1 MSTIRTTLHLTHE
14 IQNADRYV
22 RVPFD
27 VPAGT
32 DSLEVRISYDGEAAV
47 IDLGCE
53 GGAGWRGWSGGART
67 TYVIRTDDATPG
79 YLPGRPEKRVSGT

>member
-53 GGAGWRGWSGGART
+53 GAQGGADGPAARGPPT
-67 TYVIRTDDATPG
+67 
-79 YLPGRPEKRVSGT
+79 

>member
-27 VPAGT
+27 VPPAPT
-32 DSLEVRISYDGEAAV
+32 RSRCAS
-47 IDLGCE
+47 
-53 GGAGWRGWSGGART
+53 RT
-67 TYVIRTDDATPG
+67 TVR
-79 YLPGRPEKRVSGT
+79 RR